1 MMRKFLSLTFFIGIV
16 SAISAQSLLW
26 KVTGKDIASPSYL
39 YGTFHIQDDR
49 VFSFDST
56 VWKAYNSCEAFAG
69 ELLFDD
75 IDMKA
80 VRQSMMLPK
89 GQTISDMLSKE
100 DFAILDSICK
110 AKLGASAIFLNTMKP
125 FFLITSIQQMD
136 FNHDQE
142 EALDIFFQKQAQQQG
157 KSCYGL
163 EKYIDQINALDAIPL
178 KEQVTMMVQFL
189 HDTSEVAADEN
200 DKLIQTYLAFEL
212 DSLVEMTQDTSLPPQ
227 FGKILVD
234 KRNVTMAKGFQKIAK
249 KERLFCAVGAA
260 HLGGKKGIIAL
271 LRKKGYTV
279 EPVLF
284 QWTK

>member
-125 FFLITSIQQMD
+125 FFLVTSIQQMD

-142 EALDIFFQKQAQQQG
+142 EALDMFFQKQAQQQG

-178 KEQVTMMVQFL
+178 KDQVNMMVQFL

>member
-1 MMRKFLSLTFFIGIV
+1 MRKFLSLTFFIGIV

-75 IDMKA
+75 IDMKT

-125 FFLITSIQQMD
+125 FFLVTSIQQMD

-142 EALDIFFQKQAQQQG
+142 EALDMFFQKQAQQQG

-178 KEQVTMMVQFL
+178 KDQVNMMVQFL
-189 HDTSEVAADEN
+189 HDTNKVAADEN

-234 KRNVTMAKGFQKIAK
+234 KRNITMAKGFRKIAK
-249 KERLFCAVGAA
+249 KEHLFCAVGAA

-271 LRKKGYTV
+271 LRQKGYTV

>member
-125 FFLITSIQQMD
+125 FFLVTSIQQMD

-178 KEQVTMMVQFL
+178 KDQVNMMVQFL

>member
-125 FFLITSIQQMD
+125 FFLVTSIQQMD

-142 EALDIFFQKQAQQQG
+142 EALDMFFQKQAQQQG

-178 KEQVTMMVQFL
+178 KDQVNMMVQFL

-227 FGKILVD
+227 FGNILVD

>member
-125 FFLITSIQQMD
+125 FFLVTSIQQMD

-142 EALDIFFQKQAQQQG
+142 EALDMFFQKQAQQQG

>member
-1 MMRKFLSLTFFIGIV
+1 MRKFLSLTFFIGIV

-178 KEQVTMMVQFL
+178 KDQVTMMVQFL

>member
-1 MMRKFLSLTFFIGIV
+1 MRKFLSLTFFIGIV

-125 FFLITSIQQMD
+125 FFLVTSIQQMD

-142 EALDIFFQKQAQQQG
+142 EALDMFFQKQAQQQG

>member
-1 MMRKFLSLTFFIGIV
+1 MTRKFLLITFFIGIA

-26 KVTGKDIASPSYL
+26 KVTGKDIQNPSYL
-39 YGTFHIQDDR
+39 YGTFHIQDSR

-56 VWKAYNSCEAFAG
+56 VWRAFNSCEAMAG

-75 IDMKA
+75 IDIAA

-89 GQTISDMLSKE
+89 GQTISGMLSKE

-110 AKLGASAIFLNTMKP
+110 AKLGTSVIFLNTMKP
-125 FFLITSIQQMD
+125 FFLITTIQQMD
-136 FNHDQE
+136 FNKEQE
-142 EALDIFFQKQAQQQG
+142 QALDQFFQDQARQQG

-163 EKYIDQINALDAIPL
+163 EKYIDQINALDAISL

-189 HDTSEVAADEN
+189 HDTTVNIADEN
-200 DKLIQTYLAFEL
+200 DKLIATYLAFEI
-212 DSLVEMTQDTSLPPQ
+212 DSLVKMTQDTTLPPH
-227 FGKILVD
+227 FSKILVD
-234 KRNVTMAKGFQKIAK
+234 QRNVTMVKGFREIAK
-249 KERLFCAVGAA
+249 TKRLFCAVGAA

-279 EPVLF
+279 EAVPF
-284 QWTK
+284 HWNE